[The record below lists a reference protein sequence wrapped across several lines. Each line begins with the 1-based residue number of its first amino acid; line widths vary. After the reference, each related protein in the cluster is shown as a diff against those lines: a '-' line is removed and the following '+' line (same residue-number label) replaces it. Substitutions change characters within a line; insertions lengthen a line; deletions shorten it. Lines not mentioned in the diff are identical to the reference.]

1 MISILSAS
9 CINSLADNYSAL
21 LFVLLW
27 VRIKGVSKTN
37 VIFLS

>member
-1 MISILSAS
+1 MISNLSAS
-9 CINSLADNYSAL
+9 CINSLVDNYSAL

-27 VRIKGVSKTN
+27 VRIKGVCKTN